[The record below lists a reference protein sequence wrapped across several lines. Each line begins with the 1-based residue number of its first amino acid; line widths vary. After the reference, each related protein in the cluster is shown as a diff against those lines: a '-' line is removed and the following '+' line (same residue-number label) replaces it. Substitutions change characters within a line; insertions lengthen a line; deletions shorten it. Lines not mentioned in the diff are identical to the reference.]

1 MDRISQVRSV
11 YWDVPGRGPAAN
23 NPAAVAQ
30 KEKIKALVGG
40 RMQSLRKA
48 KEFTQGELA
57 EKVGISDK
65 YLSNI
70 ECGRENPT
78 LDTLLGVAAALGVP
92 IWEFFQIQEAS
103 LSDADKVKSAQSLL
117 KKAAPKDVDLVLRL
131 LREIG
136 IKP

>member
-1 MDRISQVRSV
+1 MDRISQVLSV
-11 YWDVPGRGPAAN
+11 YWDVPGRSLAAN
-23 NPAAVAQ
+23 NRATVDQ
-30 KEKIKALVGG
+30 KDKIKALVGD

-48 KEFTQGELA
+48 KGLTQGELS
-57 EKVGISDK
+57 ERVGISDK
-65 YLSNI
+65 YLSNV

-92 IWEFFQIQEAS
+92 IWEFFAIQEAS
-103 LSDADKVKSAQSLL
+103 LSDVDKVKTAQSLL
-117 KKAAPKDVDLVLRL
+117 KKAAPKDVDIVLRL